1 MPYSLALCFK
11 TREGQFR
18 FAACGCSSFSTSA
31 AVNNVLLCCADVL
44 CLLLCA
50 ILFHL
55 LAKTEFVLAVFYS
68 NDCGL
73 GSLWTHVVV
82 VVVAQTLVHWSHQSC
97 FSDPT
102 FCSGLGLIGS
112 KGSFMPA
119 LICQRGL
126 WYVNLSVLAV
136 SLFAVSYLNKCLH
149 IIFCYLVS
157 RPLVGSLGSVR
168 CVGVC
173 FGCLPVGVGSITT
186 YSWI

>member
-112 KGSFMPA
+112 KGSLMPA
-119 LICQRGL
+119 LICQRGCGTWICL
-126 WYVNLSVLAV
+126 CWQSVYSPFHTSTNAYT
-136 SLFAVSYLNKCLH
+136 SFFA
-149 IIFCYLVS
+149 IWF
-157 RPLVGSLGSVR
+157 RAP
-168 CVGVC
+168 
-173 FGCLPVGVGSITT
+173 
-186 YSWI
+186 